1 METSYTKIYVVVFI
15 IFISIIAATIL
26 AGIYIEESQKTKWSM
41 MPEID
46 HSHKKE
52 FSPAVTNQIIE
63 LKDKI
68 IKLDIMAR
76 KSPEKI
82 SIIEDQK
89 KVIRAHIKALENS
102 N

>member
-1 METSYTKIYVVVFI
+1 METSYTKIYVAVFI
-15 IFISIIAATIL
+15 IFISVIAATIL
-26 AGIYIEESQKTKWSM
+26 AGMYIEESQKSQWAL

-46 HSHKKE
+46 HTHKKE
-52 FSPAVTNQIIE
+52 FSPSVTNQIIE

-76 KSPEKI
+76 QSPDKI
-82 SIIEDQK
+82 SIIEEQK